1 MGSEQLIDAAGKVRA
16 GEEVDLAKVTAF
28 LKAADMALEGEPQ
41 LKQFPGG
48 ASNLTYLV
56 SYANKDLILRRPPFG
71 HIAKSAHDVVPGAL
85 PRSTTISCRD
95 GIGGPCCSTSA

>member
-1 MGSEQLIDAAGKVRA
+1 MSSEQLIDAAGKVRA

-28 LKAADMALEGEPQ
+28 LKASGMALEGEAQ

-56 SYANKDLILRRPPFG
+56 SYANKDLILRARRRR
-71 HIAKSAHDVVPGAL
+71 GAA
-85 PRSTTISCRD
+85 PDTEPQPAQPT
-95 GIGGPCCSTSA
+95 GPKAQQGEGG